1 MNKIISILL
10 VEDDPSDA
18 IDFKR
23 SLNKIGIIYRMII
36 ARNGEEAIDVLNGVH
51 TENFDGLPN
60 IVLIDTNMPGMN
72 GLELLSRI
80 RNTDEWKHLKCF
92 MLTTSNE
99 KLDKAIVKSLRAS
112 GCIIKPFR
120 INNPANMDSFNLMI
134 DLINMKV

>member
-36 ARNGEEAIDVLNGVH
+36 ARNGEEAIDVLNGFH

-92 MLTTSNE
+92 IITTSDEDIDRDAANR
-99 KLDKAIVKSLRAS
+99 LGVAGYIVK
-112 GCIIKPFR
+112 PFK
-120 INNPANMDSFNLMI
+120 INNSGSMDSFNLMI
-134 DLINMKV
+134 DLINN